1 MRPPIRDVMRFTCPL
16 CGHRIAVL
24 AYFSST
30 RAAVHVSVRIT
41 RRSLRHLRNHGQTV
55 QRQYR
60 RRQLARRRRNR
71 HR

>member
-1 MRPPIRDVMRFTCPL
+1 VRPPIRDVMRFRCPL

-24 AYFSST
+24 AFHTSSGST
-30 RAAVHVSVRIT
+30 LHVSVRII
-41 RRSLRHLRNHGQTV
+41 RRSLRHLRTHGQTV